1 MDSLFDQH
9 HQEFLKILNHHQVE
23 YLLIGGMAVNLY
35 GYNRGTGD
43 LDIWIGGSGEN
54 KIRLVAAINDF
65 GFDTSDYEK
74 IGVEE
79 ITMFSLGSRQEPG
92 HIEITNRIAG
102 IEFEDAYIRVQVKE
116 IDGIEM
122 KFIHFNDLIRNKLA
136 SARPKDLDDVENLNR
151 INKKSS

>member
-1 MDSLFDQH
+1 LPKAKIDSGTRSLFN
-9 HQEFLKILNHHQVE
+9 LKSIYQ
-23 YLLIGGMAVNLY
+23 
-35 GYNRGTGD
+35 TQP
-43 LDIWIGGSGEN
+43 
-54 KIRLVAAINDF
+54 
-65 GFDTSDYEK
+65 
-74 IGVEE
+74 
-79 ITMFSLGSRQEPG
+79 SLGSRQEPG

-102 IEFEDAYIRVQVKE
+102 IEFEDAYKRVQVKE